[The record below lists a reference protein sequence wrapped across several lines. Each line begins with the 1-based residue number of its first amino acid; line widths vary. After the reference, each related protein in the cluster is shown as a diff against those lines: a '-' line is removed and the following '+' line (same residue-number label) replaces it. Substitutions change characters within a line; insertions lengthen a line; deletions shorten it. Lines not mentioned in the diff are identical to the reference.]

1 MFVEGIVEYKDCSI
15 LYMDLLGTNTVVYLD
30 EILPRHNFVIVEIS
44 NGGMLSVKDIEACR
58 ETNLRDLYL
67 KYIFRIDNSV
77 LNLFDS
83 LKTVLVWTDQSFED
97 QEFDLFHGEEWK
109 HLMSISP
116 EDKRDYGAIYIL
128 NEEGITYSSY
138 EIYSDNVKENPCAVI
153 SIREIENKSDP
164 VILEI
169 PNDIIEWISKDDGSR
184 IMLEDV
190 NFDGYKDIL
199 YLGDNNGL
207 YLHHQCN
214 GFLWNEETGKYE
226 LCKSLPAHFGFID
239 SERKRL
245 TYYSHLSIDDETY
258 YIYEYDDGE
267 FQEKRLETEYKRD
280 ASNPE
285 ELVWNY
291 YENGELLEKLIL
303 EYSNGETA
311 YYTFYDRD
319 NHIVNGE
326 FPEEKSYSEL
336 GMQYFPEFDFYF
348 FG

>member
-1 MFVEGIVEYKDCSI
+1 MFHS
-15 LYMDLLGTNTVVYLD
+15 
-30 EILPRHNFVIVEIS
+30 
-44 NGGMLSVKDIEACR
+44 
-58 ETNLRDLYL
+58 
-67 KYIFRIDNSV
+67 
-77 LNLFDS
+77 
-83 LKTVLVWTDQSFED
+83 
-97 QEFDLFHGEEWK
+97 EEWK
-109 HLMSISP
+109 YLMSISS
-116 EDKRDYGAIYIL
+116 EDKRDFGAIYIL

-138 EIYSDNVKENPCAVI
+138 EIYSDNVRENPCAVI

-207 YLHHQCN
+207 YLHHQCI

-226 LCKSLPAHFGFID
+226 LCKSLPVHFGFID

-280 ASNPE
+280 ASNPGE
-285 ELVWNY
+285 HVWNY

-303 EYSNGETA
+303 KYSNGETA

-319 NHIVNGE
+319 NHIVDGE